1 VWEILGDMRL
11 SWRHYSLADLIVLL
25 LLVLLVG
32 TVPARAQD
40 HLLFCNNPER
50 ITLAGAYA
58 EAKIEAGKS
67 YTIFF
72 HYKNYTGAS
81 GPLVL
86 ALHGTVGK
94 PLKFTARQG
103 FADPQRDPP
112 NAGRQAMARYLS
124 APEQPFNGKKGF
136 ARFSYPLGNRQ
147 VASGI
152 LHLKSE
158 SDARLRIYFRH
169 DKWTV
174 PGAQVIAVDA
184 PRREVE
190 IALSKEVKKQYYRIG
205 EPEEGMSRHLDGTY
219 GMLYA
224 FKIAAPEG
232 RKVRVAFSPRGGK
245 GGLVGSVNGAMSYTP
260 IIPATHWRVFL
271 ETKVGKDGV
280 ILTTA
285 PFGGVFYPVELMFQL
300 M

>member
-1 VWEILGDMRL
+1 MRL
-11 SWRHYSLADLIVLL
+11 RRKLPGVHFLFGCLL
-25 LLVLLVG
+25 FLLTFTG
-32 TVPARAQD
+32 GAARAQD
-40 HLLFCNNPER
+40 RLLFCNTPER
-50 ITLAGAYA
+50 ITMPGSYA
-58 EAKIEAGKS
+58 DAKLEQGKT
-67 YTIFF
+67 YTVFY
-72 HYKNYTGAS
+72 HYKNYTGAT
-81 GPLVL
+81 GPFVI
-86 ALHGTVGK
+86 ALHGDAGK

-103 FADPQRDPP
+103 MADPQRDPP
-112 NAGRQAMARYLS
+112 NAGRQAMTRYLS
-124 APEQPFNGKKGF
+124 APEKSFNGKKGF
-136 ARFSYPLGNRQ
+136 GRFDYRLGNRQ

-152 LHLKSE
+152 ITLRCE

-169 DKWTV
+169 DKWSAPGVHTV
-174 PGAQVIAVDA
+174 AVDA

-190 IALSKEVKKQYYRIG
+190 IALSKEVKRQFYRIG

-245 GGLVGSVNGAMSYTP
+245 GGMVASVKGTTHSSR

-271 ETKVGKDGV
+271 ETRVGKDGL